1 MVTAAAP
8 ASCTIRASSGA
19 LRDVPFHPARILTVT
34 GMLTALAIA
43 LTTDAACSGS
53 RIRLHPAW
61 CFAIFGTG
69 QPMLMSTISA
79 PMPSTICAAAAIFS
93 GSPPKIWMETGRSSS
108 VYSAYSRVRSIPRTR
123 PSEETISVTTRPQPP
138 WRLTRRRNAVSV
150 MPAIGATTNG
160 DGSVT
165 LPIFTSIGPDIRRVD
180 VDADRLPNQVDR
192 QDEPRFFALPQQP
205 TDDTLQR
212 TVNDFD
218 HHPFADQRT
227 RVEREVAL
235 HELADSVN
243 FVLGN
248 RGRLAGL
255 R

>member
-19 LRDVPFHPARILTVT
+19 LRDIPFQPARILTVT
-34 GMLTALAIA
+34 GILTALAMA

-150 MPAIGATTNG
+150 MPAIGAIANG
-160 DGSVT
+160 EGSVT
-165 LPIFTSIGPDIRRVD
+165 GPIRMSVRLHVRGVD
-180 VDADRLPNQVDR
+180 FDTDRLADQIHR
-192 QDEPRFFALPQQP
+192 QDEPRLRRVLPHQAPDDALQGPVR
-205 TDDTLQR
+205 DL
-212 TVNDFD
+212 
-218 HHPFADQRT
+218 
-227 RVEREVAL
+227 
-235 HELADSVN
+235 
-243 FVLGN
+243 
-248 RGRLAGL
+248 
-255 R
+255 